1 MTALK
6 VLALSTSLAA
16 VSGCSTSI
24 DDYRDT
30 TPTFSL
36 KSYFDGELT
45 AWGIVQDY
53 SGKLTRRFC
62 VDIIATWQGNSGQ
75 LHESFYFNDGTR
87 QTRIWNVNI
96 APDKSV
102 TGTAGDVVGQA
113 SGQSQGSAFNWQY
126 NLTVPIDGTEYDFA
140 IDDWMYALDDKR
152 MMNRSYMKKFG
163 VTVAEF
169 SIFFDKFHGI
179 FSINLITYKL

>member
-1 MTALK
+1 MYSIK
-6 VLALSTSLAA
+6 VLLISASLLLLNA
-16 VSGCSTSI
+16 CSTAI
-24 DDYRDT
+24 DEYRGS

-36 KSYFDGELT
+36 KDFFNGELT

-62 VDIIATWQGNSGQ
+62 VDITATWQGNNGQ
-75 LHESFYFNDGTR
+75 FNEEFYFNDGTR
-87 QTRIWNVNI
+87 QTRIWDISIN
-96 APDKSV
+96 PDGSV
-102 TGTAGDVVGQA
+102 IGSAGDVVGQA
-113 SGQSQGSAFNWQY
+113 SGLSQGSAFNWQY
-126 NLTVPIDGTEYDFA
+126 TLTVPIDGNEYDFA

-169 SIFFDKFHGI
+169 SIFFDK
-179 FSINLITYKL
+179 SARLPSCTTT

>member
-1 MTALK
+1 MTILK
-6 VLALSTSLAA
+6 TLALTAGAALLA
-16 VSGCSTSI
+16 GCSASI

-30 TPTFSL
+30 RPTFSL
-36 KSYFDGELT
+36 KNYFDGEIT

-62 VDIIATWQGNSGQ
+62 VDIVATWQGNKGQ
-75 LHESFYFNDGTR
+75 LHESFFFNDGTR
-87 QTRIWNVNI
+87 QTRIWKVNV
-96 APDKSV
+96 AQDQTV

-113 SGQSQGSAFNWQY
+113 SGSSQGSAFNWQY
-126 NLTVPIDGTEYDFA
+126 TLTVPIDGTEYDFA
-140 IDDWMYALDDKR
+140 IDDWMYALDDQR

-169 SIFFDKFHGI
+169 SIFFDKSARI
-179 FSINLITYKL
+179 PSCESQM